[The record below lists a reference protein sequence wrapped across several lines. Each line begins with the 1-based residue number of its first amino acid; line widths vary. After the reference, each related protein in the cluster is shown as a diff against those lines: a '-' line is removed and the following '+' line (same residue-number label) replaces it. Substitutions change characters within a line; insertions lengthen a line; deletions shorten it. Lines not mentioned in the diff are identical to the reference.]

1 MILRYLGQSENR
13 EIQERMKEIEFDIE
27 DAEEKKE
34 KANATLSFVISLDK
48 ESIFHINIEV
58 QDIFC

>member
-1 MILRYLGQSENR
+1 
-13 EIQERMKEIEFDIE
+13 MKEIEFDIE

-48 ESIFHINIEV
+48 ESIFHINV
-58 QDIFC
+58 SRNCATR